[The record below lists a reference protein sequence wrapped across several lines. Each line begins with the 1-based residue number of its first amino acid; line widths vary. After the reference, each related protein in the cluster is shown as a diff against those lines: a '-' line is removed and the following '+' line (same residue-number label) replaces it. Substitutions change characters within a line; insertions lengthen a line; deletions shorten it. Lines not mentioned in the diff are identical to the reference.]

1 MVNSRLIANTVS
13 DKIFTVVMYVI
24 VGIITLL
31 MLYPFV
37 NVLAIAFST
46 YEGYIKNPLMIW
58 PPEWDFTAFSYVVQS
73 KLILKGYGNTIF
85 VTGVGTLISLFLTTF
100 TAYPLSRKELLGKRF
115 FMTYFLIV
123 MVFAGGIIPE
133 FIIMNSL
140 NLTNTLWSLILPFLI
155 PIYHLVLM
163 KSFFESIPTSLIEA
177 ATIDG
182 ASELYIYG
190 RIILPL
196 SKPAIACIAL
206 FEMVMYWNDYMKAV
220 MFVQGNRDKWPLQ
233 LIMRDMILS
242 AQSVIDSDLGD
253 TYLYTESIQYATLVV
268 VILPIVLVYPFIQ
281 KYFVSGIMLGAVK
294 E

>member
-1 MVNSRLIANTVS
+1 MVNSRLVANTVS

-206 FEMVMYWNDYMKAV
+206 FEMVMYWNYMKAV